1 MSISRTLL
9 LPAAAAALFAFAAP
23 AHAGQSSD
31 PDVLRIEKAGHGV
44 RWNAGVTGRDGKWG
58 HAEALINA
66 PLDKVRAQVTDYNH
80 YKDFAPQKFNNARVI
95 AKENGTT
102 DLYMQVPVM
111 HGMVKFWFVLRFG
124 APKMVNGVETLEGT
138 FVRGNVQNANIIFQ
152 MKQVAEDFSVLKCD
166 LLIVPSV
173 PAPQAVIDEE
183 LRDAAYDAVTAVHER
198 AQGRP
203 GQFYVN
209 PKE

>member
-1 MSISRTLL
+1 MLTFRSLL
-9 LPAAAAALFAFAAP
+9 FPAVAAAYVAIAP
-23 AHAGQSSD
+23 QAHAASSD
-31 PDVLRIEKAGHGV
+31 PDVLRIEQAGHGV
-44 RWNAGVTGRDGKWG
+44 RWNAAVAGKEGKFG

-66 PLDKVRAQVTDYNH
+66 PLDKVRAQVTDFGH
-80 YKDFAPQKFNNARVI
+80 YKDFAPQKFNNARVV

-102 DLYMQVPVM
+102 DLYMQVPIM
-111 HGMVKFWFVLRFG
+111 HGMVKLWFVLRFG

-138 FVRGNVQNANIIFQ
+138 FVRGNVETANIVFQ
-152 MKQVAEDFSVLKCD
+152 MKQVADDFSVLKCD
-166 LLIVPSV
+166 LLIKPSV
-173 PAPQAVIDEE
+173 PAPQGLVDEE

-209 PKE
+209 PKS